1 MGHPIMGPQGMP
13 PPGIPGMHAIAAGLY
28 PNYGLSTQ
36 QLLAFQGR
44 GNGGV
49 GQGPVHD
56 SRNNMNSYS
65 VYGGG
70 GGAGGAGGAG
80 GGNHGNPS
88 NANGGQAAY
97 YGGQDKK
104 DAQREQ
110 QFDDQLRKTLGELKV
125 TDDVEI
131 EGVKLKMPHMNV
143 AAVNGYD
150 LFLRNESPKK
160 ILRFL
165 RKTLYNTRQIK
176 KTLDLRKFARMQ
188 LTGQLDRWK
197 EQPDRIIR

>member
-1 MGHPIMGPQGMP
+1 
-13 PPGIPGMHAIAAGLY
+13 
-28 PNYGLSTQ
+28 
-36 QLLAFQGR
+36 
-44 GNGGV
+44 
-49 GQGPVHD
+49 
-56 SRNNMNSYS
+56 MNSYS

-165 RKTLYNTRQIK
+165 RKTLYNTR
-176 KTLDLRKFARMQ
+176 
-188 LTGQLDRWK
+188 
-197 EQPDRIIR
+197 